1 MKSLKKTMTAIF
13 FLLSVIVLQ
22 AQSKSQ
28 ETNELKIVF
37 DNYIQLKN
45 DLVKTD
51 RKASAKVANVL
62 VTSIDAVKTE
72 SLSADVK
79 AVWVKFQK
87 NLSAQAKII
96 AETSDITKQRD
107 AFKTLSTDM
116 YQVMKVSKI
125 NETVYYQYCP
135 MQDAYWISTENKIK
149 NPYYGS
155 QMLTCGKVVETIK

>member
-1 MKSLKKTMTAIF
+1 MKTLKKTITTVF
-13 FLLSVIVLQ
+13 LLLSVIVLH

-28 ETNELKIVF
+28 ETNQLKTVF

-45 DLVKTD
+45 DLVITD
-51 RKASAKVANVL
+51 RKSAAKDATVL
-62 VTSIDAVKTE
+62 STSINAVKKE
-72 SLSADVK
+72 SLNTEVK
-79 AVWVKFQK
+79 TVWMKVSE
-87 NLSAQAKII
+87 NLLAEAKSI

-125 NETVYYQYCP
+125 NETLYYQYCP